1 MWELHGSGMGEACC
15 IGAVLELHKSC
26 TGAVSVH
33 NVSLGELH
41 VSSVGQWEVLKINIR
56 LVNARPASVWVGQ
69 SGSRVGAA
77 WK

>member
-1 MWELHGSGMGEACC
+1 M
-15 IGAVLELHKSC
+15 
-26 TGAVSVH
+26 H